1 MRKIVLNIIETIL
14 ILAIALVCI
23 VSILQSTFL
32 QDKAIFEYHTYVIAS
47 NSMYPVLE
55 YGDVILVKEIKFDDI
70 EKGDIVTY
78 LGKEGEVKN
87 KIITHEVIDI
97 IEENETKVLKTK
109 GRANTGIDPYVYEEQ
124 VYGIFSHRFVLVSA
138 ISKIIRD
145 KVGFVICILIPFSIL
160 FILELISFAKEVK
173 RKELESTMKLQLE
186 ELKNINDKS
195 ELSKAIEDSI
205 NDQIKEI
212 QNAKRDFKKI
222 NELEETIRIPLE
234 EIQRQ
239 LKELNKEPKEEINDE
254 ISDDTVI
261 LFTKDELKDVIKKEL
276 ELYNKKDKKNE
287 KVKKKPDKAKKEE
300 DKNIKEKAKIKTNQK
315 NKNNKSKKK

>member
-1 MRKIVLNIIETIL
+1 MRKTVLNIIETLL
-14 ILAIALVCI
+14 ILVIALVCG

-32 QDKAIFEYHTYVIAS
+32 QNKAIFGYRTYVIAS

-55 YGDVILVKEIKFDDI
+55 YGDVILVEEINFDDI
-70 EKGDIVTY
+70 KKGDIVTY
-78 LGKEGEVKN
+78 FGKEGEVKN

-97 IEENETKVLKTK
+97 INENETTVLKTQ
-109 GRANTGIDPYVYEEQ
+109 GRANTGIDPYVYKDQ
-124 VYGIFSHRFVLVSA
+124 IYGKFTYRFMLISA

-173 RKELESTMKLQLE
+173 RKELENTMKLQLD
-186 ELKNINDKS
+186 ELKNIDNKS
-195 ELSKAIEDSI
+195 ELSKAIENSI

-212 QNAKRDFKKI
+212 QDAKRDFKKI

-239 LKELNKEPKEEINDE
+239 LRELDKKNNKEESNENDVVE
-254 ISDDTVI
+254 DDTVV
-261 LFTKDELKDVIKKEL
+261 LFTKDELKEAIKKEL
-276 ELYNKKDKKNE
+276 DTDSNKVN
-287 KVKKKPDKAKKEE
+287 KAKKNQKTKYKKEE
-300 DKNIKEKAKIKTNQK
+300 NTSKKKKQKSSTQK
-315 NKNNKSKKK
+315 NKNKKKVS